1 MTLRRNQSIGY
12 ELGSTLYKGQ
22 ISFGIGPRTPNL
34 VKSKSFRRLYQKL
47 RHLIANFSI
56 PSAENFDKFP
66 EPGAYKLPSDFEK
79 PNTSYNA
86 GKQFSF
92 GAPRQAYDRVY
103 YKERIPHD
111 RSVPGP
117 GHYDQ
122 KGLTIE
128 KNQSKAFTLKGHIA
142 A

>member
-1 MTLRRNQSIGY
+1 MI
-12 ELGSTLYKGQ
+12 
-22 ISFGIGPRTPNL
+22 
-34 VKSKSFRRLYQKL
+34 KSKFFDENCHSLSFVSF
-47 RHLIANFSI
+47 HV
-56 PSAENFDKFP
+56 ENYDKFP

-92 GAPRQAYDRVY
+92 GASRKAYDRVY

-128 KNQSKAFTLKGHIA
+128 KNQNKAFTLRGRIA
-142 A
+142 GECKSET